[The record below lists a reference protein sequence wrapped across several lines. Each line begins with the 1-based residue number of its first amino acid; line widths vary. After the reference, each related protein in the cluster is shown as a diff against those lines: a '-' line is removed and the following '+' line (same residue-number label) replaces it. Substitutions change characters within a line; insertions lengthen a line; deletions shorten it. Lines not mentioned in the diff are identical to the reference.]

1 MERVKEKMTGGK
13 STRKMR
19 RRNRK
24 REKKRKRLGDGGEVV
39 GHWGDK
45 IPAEKLEFAGERTS
59 ERKKTSSFTKKMREC

>member
-13 STRKMR
+13 STRKM

-39 GHWGDK
+39 GSLGRQDSC
-45 IPAEKLEFAGERTS
+45 GEIGICRR
-59 ERKKTSSFTKKMREC
+59 ENFRKKTSSFTKKMREC